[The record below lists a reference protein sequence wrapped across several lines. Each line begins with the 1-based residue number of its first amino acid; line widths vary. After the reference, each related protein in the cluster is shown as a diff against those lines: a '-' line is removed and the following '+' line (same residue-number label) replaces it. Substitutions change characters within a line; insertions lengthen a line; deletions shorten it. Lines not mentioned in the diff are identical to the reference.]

1 MCEISNYIMAKRFSA
16 AWEYFA
22 RFVFSNCLTPGLPLI
37 KTQNPHI
44 MLILCCVTRQEP
56 CRMCVLY
63 GQCVPWASS
72 TQSTGTQHIYACACG
87 NVTQRQQRNRD
98 RPRVREREGESEST
112 RAFSPSKK
120 PVGLERVTTFIY
132 VCVFVCVLRVRSQL
146 QHNNHHLFGRSRAYE
161 KNKQHN
167 TKKHSPIFCAILGAL
182 TAQKPFISS
191 APILS
196 HYEFRN

>member
-87 NVTQRQQRNRD
+87 NVTQRRQRNRD
-98 RPRVREREGESEST
+98 RPRERGREREHARIQSVK
-112 RAFSPSKK
+112 KK

-146 QHNNHHLFGRSRAYE
+146 QHNNHHLFGRSRSHE

-167 TKKHSPIFCAILGAL
+167 TKKHSPIFCAILSAL